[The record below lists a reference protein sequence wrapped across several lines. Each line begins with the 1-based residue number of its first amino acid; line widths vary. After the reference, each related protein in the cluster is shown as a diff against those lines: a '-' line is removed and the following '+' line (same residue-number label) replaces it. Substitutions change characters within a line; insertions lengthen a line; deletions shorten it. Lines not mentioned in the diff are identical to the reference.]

1 MAKVMIWIN
10 EIKTCLYIPFSL
22 DNYSSEEI
30 KSVEMHRFSD
40 AGERACTS
48 CIYMKFILCD
58 CSTLVKFL
66 CSKTRVN
73 PLEQKFST
81 VPRSELMGCVLLS
94 NLMKSCLESD
104 FS

>member
-1 MAKVMIWIN
+1 MKLKLV
-10 EIKTCLYIPFSL
+10 YIARFHL
-22 DNYSSEEI
+22 NNYSSEEI

-40 AGERACTS
+40 ASERAYTS
-48 CIYMKFILCD
+48 CIYMKFISYD
-58 CSTLVKFL
+58 CNTLVKFL